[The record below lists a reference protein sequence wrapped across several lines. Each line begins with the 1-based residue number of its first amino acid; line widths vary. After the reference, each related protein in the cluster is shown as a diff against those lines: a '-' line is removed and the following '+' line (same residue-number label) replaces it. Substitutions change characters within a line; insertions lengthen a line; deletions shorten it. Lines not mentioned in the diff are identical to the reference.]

1 MSKTKAAVSKGKRR
15 FSNKQ
20 LMLISAVLT
29 SIIILGLVLSFILL
43 QKPNKFSLNAAII
56 DQIGENFPSNSTMA
70 QEFNETS
77 TSILEQ
83 AGFSVAYHKRETVT
97 VSFFKELAKR
107 DYGIIILR
115 AHYAKRSSESEVDI
129 FTSEEYRDGVY
140 DYVSR
145 GNYTWEPGKFY
156 FAITP
161 DFIKRLDGS
170 FPKSIII
177 AMGCWS
183 LKPEYEEMADAFI
196 QKGATAYI
204 GWTEEVDIGHSD
216 KETIRLLRMLL
227 EEEKSIADAVGYVA
241 HDRTFFPYESYMTFY
256 PHTDII
262 GNLKISD
269 LIEEAKTSSNLQR
282 AISSFKLAPILCM
295 TFTCLKRKILDLAC
309 QPL

>member
-1 MSKTKAAVSKGKRR
+1 MSKTKATVSNVKRR

-29 SIIILGLVLSFILL
+29 SIIIFGLVLSFILL

-56 DQIGENFPSNSTMA
+56 DQIGEKFPSNSTMA

-77 TSILEQ
+77 VSILEQ
-83 AGFSVAYHKRETVT
+83 AGFSVTYHRYETVK
-97 VSFFKELAKR
+97 VNFFKELAKR

-115 AHYAKRSSESEVDI
+115 AHYAKRDSETEVDI

-140 DYVSR
+140 DYVSK

-161 DFIKRLDGS
+161 DFIKHLDGV

-183 LKPEYEEMADAFI
+183 LKPGYEEMADAFI

-204 GWTEEVDIGHSD
+204 GWTEEVDISHSD
-216 KETIRLLRMLL
+216 KETVRLLRMLL
-227 EEEKSIADAVGYVA
+227 EEKMSIADAVGNVVP
-241 HDRTFFPYESYMTFY
+241 DWTFPPGSRMTFY

-269 LIEEAKTSSNLQR
+269 LIEETKASSNLQGMI
-282 AISSFKLAPILCM
+282 ASFTLAPALCM
-295 TFTCLKRKILDLAC
+295 TFTGLKRKILDLAC

>member
-1 MSKTKAAVSKGKRR
+1 MSKIKAAVSKGKQR

-20 LMLISAVLT
+20 LMLISTVLT

-43 QKPNKFSLNAAII
+43 QKPNKFSLNAAVI

-83 AGFSVAYHKRETVT
+83 AGFNVTYHRHETVT

-161 DFIKRLDGS
+161 DFIKHLDGS

-183 LKPEYEEMADAFI
+183 LKPEYEGMANAFI

-216 KETIRLLRMLL
+216 KETVRLLRMLL
-227 EEEKSIADAVGYVA
+227 EEKKSIADAVGGVA
-241 HDRTFFPYESYMTFY
+241 PDWTFPPGSHMTFY
-256 PHTDII
+256 PHTDVI

-269 LIEEAKTSSNLQR
+269 LIEEAKASSNLQG
-282 AISSFKLAPILCM
+282 AISSFKLAPVLCM

>member
-1 MSKTKAAVSKGKRR
+1 MSKTKTKVSKGNRR

-20 LMLISAVLT
+20 LMLISAVLA

-43 QKPNKFSLNAAII
+43 QRPNKFSLKAAII
-56 DQIGENFPSNSTMA
+56 DQIGENYPSDSEMTR
-70 QEFNETS
+70 EFNETS
-77 TSILEQ
+77 TNILEQ
-83 AGFSVAYHKRETVT
+83 AGFSVTYHKRETVT
-97 VSFFKELAKR
+97 VNFFKELAKY

-115 AHYAKRSSESEVDI
+115 AHYAKRSSETEVDV
-129 FTSEEYRDGVY
+129 FTSEEYSEGLY

-161 DFIKRLDGS
+161 DFIKNLDGS

-183 LKPEYEEMADAFI
+183 LKSEYEEMADAFI
-196 QKGATAYI
+196 QKGATVYI

-216 KETIRLLRMLL
+216 NETVRLLRMLL
-227 EEEKSIADAVGYVA
+227 EENKSIADAVSNIA
-241 HDRTFFPYESYMTFY
+241 PDWTFPPGSQMTFY
-256 PHTDII
+256 PRTNVVRD
-262 GNLKISD
+262 LKVSD
-269 LIEEAKTSSNLQR
+269 LIADAKASSNLQGM
-282 AISSFKLAPILCM
+282 IISFKLAPALCM
-295 TFTCLKRKILDLAC
+295 TFIVFKRKKFLDLAC